1 MIAISIYIPSVLI
14 GFLIG
19 YIVLATLWLLS
30 MSKDAFWGN
39 GWDYGYRSGIEEGEK
54 RERERKVGQWI
65 LADTYGG
72 RKRYRCSYC
81 LAFALKTDDGQENL
95 SDYCPCCGAY
105 MKGKTNEQRTGN

>member
-1 MIAISIYIPSVLI
+1 MTAISIHIPSVLI

-19 YIVLATLWLLS
+19 YIVIATLWLLFTL
-30 MSKDAFWGN
+30 KDASWGS

-65 LADTYGG
+65 LADAYAG
-72 RKRYRCSYC
+72 KRYRCSEC

-95 SDYCPCCGAY
+95 SDYCPVCGAR
-105 MKGKTNEQRTGN
+105 MGEGGQE